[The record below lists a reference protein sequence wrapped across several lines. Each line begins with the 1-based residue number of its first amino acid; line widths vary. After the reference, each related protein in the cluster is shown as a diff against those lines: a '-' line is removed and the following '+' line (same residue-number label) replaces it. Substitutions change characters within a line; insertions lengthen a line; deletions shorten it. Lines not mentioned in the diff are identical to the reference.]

1 MSDKEQLTFEF
12 DERPTIKGF
21 PELRWTGNDHI
32 NIPSIF
38 RHSFV
43 SAMVKK
49 LMVGLIRFFGAIIF
63 RL

>member
-12 DERPTIKGF
+12 DERQLLKDFQSCVG
-21 PELRWTGNDHI
+21 LVNDHI

-38 RHSFV
+38 LHSFV

-49 LMVGLIRFFGAIIF
+49 LMVGLIRFSGAIIF